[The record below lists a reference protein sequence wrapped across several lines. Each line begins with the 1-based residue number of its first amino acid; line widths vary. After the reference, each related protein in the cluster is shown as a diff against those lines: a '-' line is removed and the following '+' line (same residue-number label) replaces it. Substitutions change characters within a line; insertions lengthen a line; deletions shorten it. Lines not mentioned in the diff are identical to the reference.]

1 MTAVTSD
8 KSTQII
14 KSEGLSNF
22 LKSPSKQ
29 LLINGKWVPAKSGR
43 SFESINPTTEEV
55 IGLAA
60 EADKEDIDEAVAA
73 ARKAFEQG
81 KWPTMSPNARS
92 RVIQDIAVALRAKRD
107 EFAELISLE
116 NGKPLREAVGEAIA
130 SAEVFAYYA
139 GWPNKIYG
147 DTNPSSPDFHNYTLR
162 EPIGVCG
169 QIIPWNA
176 PLQMIAWKLGPALA
190 CGNTVVLKPAEQT
203 PLVAIRMAEL
213 LLEVGLPDGV
223 VNIVTGYGETAGAA
237 LVNHP
242 DVDKVAFTGSTA
254 VGREILRAS
263 AANMKRVSLELG
275 GKSPNV
281 IFADADMDKA
291 VAGSAMGIFSL
302 QGQVCVAAS
311 RMFVED
317 KVYDRFAQALS
328 DQAAKIRLGDPLDP
342 ATTMGPLISKE
353 QHDRVLSYLDIGK
366 REGAKPTVGG
376 AAGPQSRGYFV
387 QPTVFTEVKNG
398 MRIAREEIFGPV
410 ASVIR
415 FKDENDAVL
424 QGNDTEYGLG
434 AAVWTKDLSRAHKV
448 ARRLKSGTVWV
459 NCYLNGSPDMP
470 FGGYKQSGFGRELGK
485 YSLDLYT
492 QIKSVFVKL

>member
-1 MTAVTSD
+1 MATATDGGSMAMV
-8 KSTQII
+8 KS
-14 KSEGLSNF
+14 KGLSDF
-22 LKSPSKQ
+22 LPSKPKQ
-29 LLINGKWVPAKSGR
+29 LLINGKWVPAKSGKT
-43 SFESINPTTEEV
+43 FESINPANEEV

-60 EADKEDIDEAVAA
+60 EGDKADIDAAVAA
-73 ARKAFEQG
+73 ARKAFEEG
-81 KWPTMSPNARS
+81 KSPSMSPNARS
-92 RVIQDIAVALRAKRD
+92 RMIQEIAVALRARRD
-107 EFAELISLE
+107 EFAELIPLE
-116 NGKPLREAVGEAIA
+116 NGKPLRESVGEAIA
-130 SAEVFAYYA
+130 SAEVLAYYA

-147 DTNPSSPDFHNYTLR
+147 DTNPSTADFHNYTLR
-162 EPIGVCG
+162 EPVGVCG

-213 LLEVGLPDGV
+213 LLEVGLPEGV

-263 AANMKRVSLELG
+263 AGNMKRVSLELG

-281 IFADADMDKA
+281 IFADADMNKA
-291 VAGSAMGIFSL
+291 VVGSAMGIFSL

-328 DQAAKIRLGDPLDP
+328 DQAAKIKLENPLDP

-353 QHDRVLSYLDIGK
+353 QHDRVLSYLEVGK
-366 REGAKPTVGG
+366 REGAKTTIGG
-376 AAGPQSRGYFV
+376 SAGTQDKGYFV
-387 QPTVFTEVKNG
+387 QPTVFTEVNNG

-415 FKDENDAVL
+415 FKDENDVVL

-485 YSLDLYT
+485 YSIDLYT
-492 QIKSVFVKL
+492 QIKSVFIKL